1 MTARSLALVSTFCVL
16 ALLPI
21 EAFAEEE
28 METQG
33 PDQST
38 EQAIDEAKE
47 TTNEAIEAAKQAILD
62 AIDRAREITNSTLEA
77 EKDAAERALD
87 DAKEATKALDQA
99 SQAAREVLEK
109 AKEAAAEVLDK
120 AKEAVQPFSEMA
132 EGQSV
137 EIESDGRLSEAD
149 VENLV
154 KRSYQYVAM
163 YNVNNK
169 FAAKQGG
176 WNTCDPDTE
185 LKDHTMRE
193 IARPNND
200 TLYISCMI
208 DLRKEPVVLEMPAFD
223 SDYVSL
229 MVTGYDHY
237 VNIPMS
243 TRQGDFGKPEKML
256 LFTARTEGYDG
267 GPVDGVDRTFEATGD
282 FVSAVLRVMPHGND
296 EARFGRIV
304 EQMKQVKLTPL
315 SEFRGG
321 EPKPLGEV
329 DFPPVGETDFDVFEN
344 NLLEVMQF
352 VFNHTTFD
360 ADNAEDQAVLAAYKP
375 LGVEPGRAYDP
386 DKVAKIDG
394 NQVRE
399 MAQKIQRQW
408 LRDISNQEIYD
419 ATAPVIFQPKGETS
433 LDALVATSITGPIGI
448 PQEEAVYPQLVT
460 TDGAPLNAQHDYV
473 IRMSADEMPPA
484 GAFWSLT
491 LYDLPEGFFI
501 PNDRKKY
508 SVGKNGGMKLDEDGG
523 IEIHI
528 AAEKPEG
535 VPEENWL
542 PIERKDLDLAS
553 QFRLYV
559 PDLEKLKTWQAPK
572 AEKVSG

>member
-1 MTARSLALVSTFCVL
+1 MAVWRLVLLTIFCVF

-21 EAFAEEE
+21 KAFAEEE
-28 METQG
+28 METKA

-47 TTNEAIEAAKQAILD
+47 TANDAIEAAKQAILD
-62 AIDRAREITNSTLEA
+62 AIEQAKEITSSTLEA

-87 DAKEATKALDQA
+87 DAKEATKTLDQA

-120 AKEAVQPFSEMA
+120 TKEAVQPFSEMA

-137 EIESDGRLSEAD
+137 DVESDGQLSEAD

-208 DLRKEPVVLEMPAFD
+208 DLRKDPVVLEMPEFD

-256 LFTARTEGYDG
+256 LFTERTKGYDG

-282 FVSAVLRVMPHGND
+282 FVSAVLRIMPHGND

-315 SEFRGG
+315 SEFRGDK
-321 EPKPLGEV
+321 PKPLGEV
-329 DFPPVGETDFDVFEN
+329 DFPQVGQTDFDVFEN
-344 NLLEVMQF
+344 NLLAVMQF
-352 VFNHTTFD
+352 VLNHTTFD
-360 ADNAEDQAVLAAYKP
+360 PDNAEDQAVLAAYKP
-375 LGVEPGRAYDP
+375 LGVEPGKTYDP

-448 PQEEAVYPQLVT
+448 PQEEAVYPQLIT

-473 IRMSADEMPPA
+473 ISMSKDEMPPA
-484 GAFWSLT
+484 RAFWSLT
-491 LYDLPEGFFI
+491 LYDLAEGFFI

-508 SVGKNGGMKLDEDGG
+508 CVGE
-523 IEIHI
+523 
-528 AAEKPEG
+528 
-535 VPEENWL
+535 
-542 PIERKDLDLAS
+542 
-553 QFRLYV
+553 
-559 PDLEKLKTWQAPK
+559 
-572 AEKVSG
+572 

>member
-28 METQG
+28 LETQA

-120 AKEAVQPFSEMA
+120 AKEAVQPFSELA
-132 EGQSV
+132 EEQSLDL
-137 EIESDGRLSEAD
+137 ESDGQLSEAD

-154 KRSYQYVAM
+154 ERSYQYVAM

-185 LKDHTMRE
+185 LKDHTLRE

-200 TLYISCMI
+200 TLYLSCLI
-208 DLRKEPVVLEMPAFD
+208 DLRKDPVILEIPAFD
-223 SDYVSL
+223 SKYVSL

-243 TRQGDFGKPEKML
+243 TRLGDFNKPKKML
-256 LFTARTEGYDG
+256 LYSDRTEGYDG
-267 GPVDGVDRTFEATGD
+267 EPVEGVDRIFEATGD
-282 FVSAVLRVMPHGND
+282 FVSAVFRIMPHASD
-296 EARFGRIV
+296 PHRFKKITD
-304 EQMKQVKLTPL
+304 QMKSLKLVTL
-315 SEFRGG
+315 SEYEGG
-321 EPKPLGEV
+321 EPKPIDDIVFTL
-329 DFPPVGETDFDVFEN
+329 VGETEADVFDK

-352 VFNHTTFD
+352 VLNHTTFD
-360 ADNAEDQAVLAAYKP
+360 
-375 LGVEPGRAYDP
+375 
-386 DKVAKIDG
+386 
-394 NQVRE
+394 
-399 MAQKIQRQW
+399 
-408 LRDISNQEIYD
+408 
-419 ATAPVIFQPKGETS
+419 
-433 LDALVATSITGPIGI
+433 
-448 PQEEAVYPQLVT
+448 
-460 TDGAPLNAQHDYV
+460 
-473 IRMSADEMPPA
+473 
-484 GAFWSLT
+484 
-491 LYDLPEGFFI
+491 PE
-501 PNDRKKY
+501 N
-508 SVGKNGGMKLDEDGG
+508 
-523 IEIHI
+523 
-528 AAEKPEG
+528 
-535 VPEENWL
+535 
-542 PIERKDLDLAS
+542 
-553 QFRLYV
+553 
-559 PDLEKLKTWQAPK
+559 
-572 AEKVSG
+572 